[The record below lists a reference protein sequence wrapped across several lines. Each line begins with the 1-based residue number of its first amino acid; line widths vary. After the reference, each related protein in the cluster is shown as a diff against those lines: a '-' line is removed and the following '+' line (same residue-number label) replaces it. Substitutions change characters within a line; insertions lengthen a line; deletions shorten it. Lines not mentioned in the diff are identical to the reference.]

1 MYELTIET
9 DFSSAHNLRGY
20 EGACENLHGHNWRVE
35 VSVVAPRLDPLGMV
49 IDFKKLKTAAK
60 AVINRLDHAYL
71 NEIAP
76 FDKENPTAENLA
88 RHIYQ
93 SLAASIN
100 DGNAAVS
107 KVRVWESAT
116 SSATYSE
123 DHED

>member
-35 VSVVAPRLDPLGMV
+35 VSIAAARLDALGMV
-49 IDFKKLKTAAK
+49 MDFKKLKAAAK
-60 AVINRLDHAYL
+60 AVIDRLDHAYL
-71 NEIAP
+71 NEVPP
-76 FDKENPTAENLA
+76 FDKENPTAENIS

-93 SLAASIN
+93 DLAASIN
-100 DGNAAVS
+100 DDNVAVS

-116 SSATYSE
+116 SSATY
-123 DHED
+123 HED